1 MKARSVAF
9 QFSLYIWTAV
19 FGLLILPLLAGPRR
33 WNVAVGKLWSGFV
46 LWMLARIVGLDHQ
59 VRGREHIPDRPVL
72 FAFKH
77 QSAWETVAANRLIH
91 DPAIVLKREL
101 SFIPFYG
108 WFLVKTGMIAIDR
121 ARGSAALR
129 KMVETARNRMSDGR
143 SILTFPEGT
152 RTPVGAEARYHPGIF
167 ALYAALDA
175 PVVPVALNSGL
186 FWRRRESVILPGRI
200 TVEFLP
206 PIPPGLRRKEFM
218 SVLQDRIETAAAAL
232 VTEAE
237 QENSPGA
244 H

>member
-1 MKARSVAF
+1 
-9 QFSLYIWTAV
+9 
-19 FGLLILPLLAGPRR
+19 
-33 WNVAVGKLWSGFV
+33 
-46 LWMLARIVGLDHQ
+46 
-59 VRGREHIPDRPVL
+59 
-72 FAFKH
+72 
-77 QSAWETVAANRLIH
+77 
-91 DPAIVLKREL
+91 
-101 SFIPFYG
+101 
-108 WFLVKTGMIAIDR
+108 
-121 ARGSAALR
+121 
-129 KMVETARNRMSDGR
+129 MVETARNRMSDGR

-175 PVVPVALNSGL
+175 TVVPVALNSGL

-237 QENSPGA
+237 QEISPGA

>member
-1 MKARSVAF
+1 MKLRTLAF
-9 QFSLYIWTAV
+9 QALLYIWTTA
-19 FGLLILPLLAGPRR
+19 FGGVILPMLALPRL
-33 WNVAVGKLWSGFV
+33 WNVHVGKIWSLVV
-46 LWMLARIVGLDHQ
+46 LWMLARIVGVDHQ
-59 VRGREHIPDRPVL
+59 VRGEDNIPDRPVL

-77 QSAWETVAANRLIH
+77 QSAWETVAANRLIF

-108 WFLVKTGMIAIDR
+108 WFLVKTGMIPINR

-129 KMVETARNRMSDGR
+129 DMVEAARHRLAQGR

-152 RTPVGAEARYHPGIF
+152 RTAVGAEPHYHPGIF

-186 FWRRRESVILPGRI
+186 YWGRRESVILPGRI
-200 TVEFLP
+200 TVEYLP

-218 SVLQDRIETAAAAL
+218 TLLQERIETATARL
-232 VTEAE
+232 VAEAR
-237 QENSPGA
+237 QDNLS